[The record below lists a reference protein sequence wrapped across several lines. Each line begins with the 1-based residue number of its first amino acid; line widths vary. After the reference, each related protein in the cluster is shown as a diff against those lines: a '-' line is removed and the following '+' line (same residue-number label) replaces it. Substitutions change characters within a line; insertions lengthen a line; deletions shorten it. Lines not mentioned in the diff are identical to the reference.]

1 MRRQSVDDESH
12 SGEWSCSVVCW
23 YAAGTSVWFVRWQ
36 QGEQGET
43 VAGCHFLKRPSSVV
57 GDRVREVQVREW
69 MWWLMVHTLNF
80 TWRPDSRPLCDQES
94 RLVCFE
100 VMLHKWVLIHN
111 DITYITDVMWDILS
125 LTRNGTWLIVEST
138 PNPMHDITSHRNVPA
153 RHSKECDWSITFCPF
168 ILLIHSS
175 TKTRLHW
182 TELKLK
188 ATDRAAVSL
197 LDNGQNVSLQLQAL
211 FK

>member
-1 MRRQSVDDESH
+1 MDDESH

-43 VAGCHFLKRPSSVV
+43 VAGCHFLKRPSSAV

-80 TWRPDSRPLCDQES
+80 TWRPDSCPLCDQES
-94 RLVCFE
+94 RLICFE

-111 DITYITDVMWDILS
+111 DITYITDVMWVPWLCHLRNLCYETESSNCNPKYDLFLNNVILYPN
-125 LTRNGTWLIVEST
+125 LPQPQLFDVNNTPKVWL
-138 PNPMHDITSHRNVPA
+138 
-153 RHSKECDWSITFCPF
+153 
-168 ILLIHSS
+168 
-175 TKTRLHW
+175 
-182 TELKLK
+182 
-188 ATDRAAVSL
+188 
-197 LDNGQNVSLQLQAL
+197 
-211 FK
+211 